1 MTAVVEVANLT
12 KRYGP
17 VTALDD
23 VTLSIEQDSIT
34 GILGRN
40 GAGKTVLMSILTAQE
55 APTSG
60 SVRVFGE
67 SPRENAGVL
76 SRTCFIRDNQKYP
89 DEFKLRHILT
99 TGPLFYPNWDA
110 NLADQIVGEFRLPGD
125 RVVRKM
131 SRGQLS
137 AVGLLIGMA
146 SRAPLTF
153 FDEPYLGLD
162 ATART
167 VFYEMLLADYIE
179 HPRTILISTHL
190 IDEMDD
196 LLEQV
201 ILLDKG
207 RLRKQSSV
215 DELRSGGWEI
225 SGAWADLEPLLVG
238 RSVLRQKR
246 MGAVGMAI
254 VEGGPDLAD
263 DAHAVGLQAS
273 PSSLHE
279 LVAAYGMA
287 DRDEKAEVA
296 R

>member
-1 MTAVVEVANLT
+1 MTVVEVSNLT

-23 VTLSIEQDSIT
+23 VSLTIEQDSIT

-60 SVRVFGE
+60 AVRVFGE
-67 SPRENAGVL
+67 NPRENAGVL
-76 SRTCFIRDNQKYP
+76 SRTCFVRDNQKYP
-89 DEFKLRHILT
+89 DEFKLRHILNA
-99 TGPLFYPNWDA
+99 GPLFYPHWDA
-110 NLADQIVGEFRLPGD
+110 ELAERIVAEFRLPGD
-125 RVVRKM
+125 RVIRKM

-167 VFYEMLLADYIE
+167 VFYDMLLADYAE

-190 IDEMDD
+190 IDEMESLLEYCVLLDRGRVLKRGPVDD
-196 LLEQV
+196 L
-201 ILLDKG
+201 
-207 RLRKQSSV
+207 RA
-215 DELRSGGWEI
+215 GGWELT
-225 SGAWADLEPLLVG
+225 GVWTELEPVLSG
-238 RSVLRQKR
+238 RNVLRVKR

-263 DAHAVGLQAS
+263 EARAAGLSAS
-273 PSSLHE
+273 PAGLHE
-279 LVAAYGMA
+279 LVAAYGMGP
-287 DRDEKAEVA
+287 RDETVEVA